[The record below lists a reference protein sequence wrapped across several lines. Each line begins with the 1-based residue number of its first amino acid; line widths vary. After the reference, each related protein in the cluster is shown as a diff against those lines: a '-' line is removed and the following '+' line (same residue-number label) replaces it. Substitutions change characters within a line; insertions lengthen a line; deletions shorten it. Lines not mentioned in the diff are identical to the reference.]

1 MDYTFEVSTLEL
13 NAQLPTVDFIRIA
26 VINSDPLALSLG
38 LGDCSVLYH
47 RSMQVG
53 TLSLP
58 IGSSTGSVFLDPMIW
73 AISAAVAQLQLRP
86 VDVRT
91 GTLFASTGL
100 PLSIGLPAASV
111 LLKRALTASPL
122 ALQATLGSVGYRR
135 GAPLWSISALGI
147 QLRLNTV
154 NISYTSF
161 YEIPLQVPTSR
172 EFTPPSHSLTQAR
185 TQSGT
190 VVQRVW
196 ASRPGGGSLRL
207 RFANIADASAQ
218 QLAGIWDRAKGRFY
232 SVVLPEKLFQG
243 MSQELLDH
251 FQLNGSPLKWAFAKK
266 PVITSVMPG
275 VSSVEMEFTA
285 RGYGGQALPVVTTP
299 DPPRSLAIQ
308 AISINLL
315 LPQVAMRIQV
325 RTLAAGQLAISL
337 QLKSAVILANGNFI
351 VSALQLNLQASV
363 TGFSKNA
370 ESDPYWATVAL
381 LLQMDGVNG
390 STTFIDS
397 STGARSVTAAGNA
410 QISTTQSRFGGS
422 SGSFST
428 GYITL
433 PAANEYNL
441 NANSFCIEFWVYFN
455 SVAAGQRV
463 AGGDTLAGGNNNW
476 AIFTTSAGRL
486 DYYLG
491 SDSVSGTWGVAAGQL
506 IGNISTGQ
514 WYHVALVRNG
524 TSFTGYLNGV
534 AGASVTSSAALRT
547 NATNGPRFGTQGTS
561 YFNGYVD
568 EVRITNGQA
577 RYTSSF
583 TPPSTA
589 FPAVASPVDSDPG
602 WSMVSLLLSFDGAN
616 GSTTITDKSS
626 NANAISVFG
635 AAAITTVDQKYGTGA
650 LNISNSAGAYV
661 QTPASALFQFGTG
674 DFTVEFWANPLSNQ
688 GNQGLFTFGATSSG
702 LFLAIF
708 NGNWMLGT
716 AGSGGTNMGGAVT
729 GWQHVAVTR
738 SGTSLRLF
746 IGGAQKGGTLTN
758 STNLSDNQL
767 KIGYYFNT
775 SYPFNGRLD
784 EFRVTKGIA
793 RYTTAFTPSGPFPL
807 S

>member
-91 GTLFASTGL
+91 GTLFASTGF

-207 RFANIADASAQ
+207 GFANIADASAQ
-218 QLAGIWDRAKGRFY
+218 QLAGIWDRAKGRLY

-285 RGYGGQALPVVTTP
+285 RGYGGQAIPVVTEP
-299 DPPRSLAIQ
+299 EPPRVFAIQ
-308 AISINLL
+308 PLALIVSPSEAAI
-315 LPQVAMRIQV
+315 RIQSRNFSV
-325 RTLAAGQLAISL
+325 STIPISL
-337 QLKSAVILANGNFI
+337 QLSQVG
-351 VSALQLNLQASV
+351 VSLKGGFYASPLQLALQLASV
-363 TGFSKNA
+363 GFN
-370 ESDPYWATVAL
+370 ESAVTDPSW
-381 LLQMDGVNG
+381 
-390 STTFIDS
+390 S
-397 STGARSVTAAGNA
+397 S
-410 QISTTQSRFGGS
+410 
-422 SGSFST
+422 
-428 GYITL
+428 
-433 PAANEYNL
+433 
-441 NANSFCIEFWVYFN
+441 
-455 SVAAGQRV
+455 
-463 AGGDTLAGGNNNW
+463 
-476 AIFTTSAGRL
+476 
-486 DYYLG
+486 
-491 SDSVSGTWGVAAGQL
+491 
-506 IGNISTGQ
+506 
-514 WYHVALVRNG
+514 
-524 TSFTGYLNGV
+524 
-534 AGASVTSSAALRT
+534 
-547 NATNGPRFGTQGTS
+547 
-561 YFNGYVD
+561 
-568 EVRITNGQA
+568 
-577 RYTSSF
+577 
-583 TPPSTA
+583 
-589 FPAVASPVDSDPG
+589 
-602 WSMVSLLLSFDGAN
+602 VSLLLSFDGSN
-616 GSTTITDKSS
+616 GSTLIADTSS
-626 NANAISVFG
+626 NANTISVFG
-635 AAAITTVDQKYGTGA
+635 AASITTVDKQYGTGS
-650 LNISNSAGAYV
+650 LNIGNSAGAYV
-661 QTPASALFQFGTG
+661 QTPASSLFQLGTG

-758 STNLSDNQL
+758 STNLSDSQL